1 MTEGAG
7 VPVAWGVTAGQVN
20 EGPVSRPLLRS
31 LWVWHGRVWFKKLA
45 GDKAYSSTSL
55 RRWLKKRGTRPVI
68 PEPASRAVA
77 GRPPPP
83 LDRRAYRKRN
93 VIERAVGW
101 LKERR
106 RIATR
111 FEKLAVNFV
120 TMITIGV
127 IEKYSRVLL
136 PNTP

>member
-1 MTEGAG
+1 
-7 VPVAWGVTAGQVN
+7 
-20 EGPVSRPLLRS
+20 
-31 LWVWHGRVWFKKLA
+31 VWFKKLA
-45 GDKAYSSTSL
+45 GDKGYSSESL
-55 RRWLKKRGTRPVI
+55 RRWLQRRGTQPVI
-68 PEPASRAVA
+68 PEPASRTACRSGPA
-77 GRPPPP
+77 PP

-111 FEKLAVNFV
+111 YEKLAVNYV
-120 TMITIGV
+120 TMLTIAV
-127 IEKYSRVLL
+127 MEKYWRVLL